1 MAFSRKDVT
10 GALRGIAIELG
21 VLVVLLIVGG
31 VILLLVLWLV
41 IESFIAFAR
50 HRGKG
55 IMPEEESGETI

>member
-1 MAFSRKDVT
+1 MAGMLVMTVT
-10 GALRGIAIELG
+10 AMTIRLKTNYQAGHWPL
-21 VLVVLLIVGG
+21 LVVGG

-55 IMPEEESGETI
+55 IMQEEESDE